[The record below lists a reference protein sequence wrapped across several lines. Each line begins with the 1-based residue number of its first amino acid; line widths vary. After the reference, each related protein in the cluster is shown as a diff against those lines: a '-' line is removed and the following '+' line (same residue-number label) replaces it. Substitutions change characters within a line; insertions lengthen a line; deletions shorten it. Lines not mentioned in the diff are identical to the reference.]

1 MRGDRF
7 DDRIHRIV
15 ERAKAYTTD
24 PSAPKK
30 HHFVPR
36 SYLARFAVNGQVRR
50 TLVDTGQQRN
60 LGLKGVGYLEDFYRL
75 EAPDIDP
82 DRTPPLFTEVL
93 LGALEDDAKRDID
106 TLLLYEPGIIT
117 NSSMITDMSFYLAAQ
132 HVRGR
137 AFREEQEVLIQW
149 SDTQDPIE
157 LSTILARF
165 HLVLTGGNPDDEAL
179 VAARAEQIRSTQ
191 PISADLKAQ
200 ALQLMLQQWFP
211 LVLTFAGLKWA
222 IYHTEA
228 PLLTSDEPVVLIG
241 TPGTDRTEKPGLLT
255 TGVVV
260 FPISPDRLLTLFNPA
275 LMPPPR
281 YPFILTASEVD
292 QINAELMATAEREV
306 YERPS
311 DRVAAAIT
319 VPSRITGKPLVD
331 PERKVLTRYRKP
343 TRWASVA
350 EPPAPPIPRWFQ
362 PEDWG
367 NPSSGTGCQ
376 VPSCGH
382 GVDIPVQLPEL
393 VEHVKDNPFSY
404 YESYA
409 YVCADHYKSLRAELD
424 KSVPRYTVDLRW
436 RNPDTNRRELRIRY
450 PEEGPG

>member
-1 MRGDRF
+1 M
-7 DDRIHRIV
+7 

-149 SDTQDPIE
+149 SDIQDPIE

-260 FPISPDRLLTLFNPA
+260 FPMSNDQNLWIPGGRTFPEDDLQGIGILIKTSVGA
-275 LMPPPR
+275 LAGR
-281 YPFILTASEVD
+281 HARAHGST
-292 QINAELMATAEREV
+292 R
-306 YERPS
+306 RP
-311 DRVAAAIT
+311 
-319 VPSRITGKPLVD
+319 G
-331 PERKVLTRYRKP
+331 PERDRFVALVARRDRPRRCPADARRGPARRGRRLYRP
-343 TRWASVA
+343 TCR
-350 EPPAPPIPRWFQ
+350 
-362 PEDWG
+362 
-367 NPSSGTGCQ
+367 
-376 VPSCGH
+376 
-382 GVDIPVQLPEL
+382 
-393 VEHVKDNPFSY
+393 
-404 YESYA
+404 
-409 YVCADHYKSLRAELD
+409 
-424 KSVPRYTVDLRW
+424 
-436 RNPDTNRRELRIRY
+436 
-450 PEEGPG
+450 